1 MDVLSLL
8 SFRISGRKAVPA
20 YLKMFRVERVGPQR

>member
-8 SFRISGRKAVPA
+8 SFRISGGKAVPA